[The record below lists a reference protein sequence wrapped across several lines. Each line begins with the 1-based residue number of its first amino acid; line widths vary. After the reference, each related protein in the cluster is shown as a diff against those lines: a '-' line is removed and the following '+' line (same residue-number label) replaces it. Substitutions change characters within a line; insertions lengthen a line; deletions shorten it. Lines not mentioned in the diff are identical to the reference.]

1 MKIHLNSDVHI
12 EFDHQ
17 PTHKLVGGDVLLLAG
32 DVCVADLLRKERTD
46 KKAIK
51 HRTVCDAFFKEE
63 CAKYEKVYMIM
74 GNHEHYHGVFDNTA
88 MILREYLKDTN
99 VTLLDKEWADL
110 NDHWAVFGGT
120 MWTDFNGGDWFAI
133 QDAKEKMND
142 FRIIEKVR
150 EGNEPVIK
158 HDKTPYLG
166 RFHPNDTI
174 EEYQDTV
181 AELVAGI
188 FDRPDKKVIV
198 MTHHAPTAK
207 SVADRFVGMRLNAAY
222 YTDHSTYITDTPQIK
237 YWFHGH
243 MHDSFDYRVGDCRV
257 VCNPR
262 GYAGY
267 ELNESFDKAFEVELY

>member
-1 MKIHLNSDVHI
+1 MRVHLQSDVHI
-12 EFDHQ
+12 EFDIE
-17 PTHKLVGGDVLLLAG
+17 PTHKLPGGDVLLLAG
-32 DVCVADLLRKERTD
+32 DVCVTDLLRKERTD
-46 KKAIK
+46 KKARR
-51 HRTVCDAFFKEE
+51 HTRVCDAFFKEE
-63 CAKYEKVYMIM
+63 CAKYDKVYYIM

-88 MILREYLKDTN
+88 MIMREYLKDTN

-110 NDHWAVFGGT
+110 NDHWAIFGGT
-120 MWTDFNGGDWFAI
+120 MWTDFNGGDWFAV

-142 FRIIEKVR
+142 FRIIEKTRPEKV
-150 EGNEPVIK
+150 G
-158 HDKTPYLG
+158 T
-166 RFHPNDTI
+166 FHPNDTI
-174 EEYQDTV
+174 EEYQDTI
-181 AELVAGI
+181 AELVSGI

-222 YTDHSTYITDTPQIK
+222 YTENSTYIMDTPQIK

-243 MHDSFDYRVGDCRV
+243 MHDYFDYIVGDCRV

-267 ELNESFDKAFEVELY
+267 ELNEEFKPEFEVVLY